1 MNRLQQAMKINAAID
16 HLYATEDGVTVIMQF
31 NAIYDAL
38 LDIDELIEAAA
49 QEELDEEVEFELTS
63 AGHDAIDSY
72 DMEHDFNPFSPSVG
86 TSEGTALLQG
96 IFGRTATGTAE
107 LLRAP
112 VGERVYM
119 EFSPTSKPSYVQTTI
134 AEAFEPCGAD

>member
-16 HLYATEDGVTVIMQF
+16 HLYATEPAVTVIMQF

-38 LDIDELIEAAA
+38 LDIDELINAAES
-49 QEELDEEVEFELTS
+49 EELDEEVEFELTS
-63 AGHDAIDSY
+63 VGHDAIDSY

-86 TSEGTALLQG
+86 TSEGTAELQS
-96 IFGRTATGTAE
+96 ITG
-107 LLRAP
+107 LNRAP

-119 EFSPTSKPSYVQTTI
+119 EFSPTSKPSFVRSTI
-134 AEAFEPCGAD
+134 SEAFEPCGAD